1 MVRTRSM
8 KNNDNTNEELEA
20 AHILVKLNKD
30 HYICNKTKTLLAKAQ
45 EELCI
50 LKKIKHYTLL
60 KEDLVN
66 IITTSNKTIEN
77 IDIELAYLY
86 SNLDNL

>member
-30 HYICNKTKTLLAKAQ
+30 HYICNKNKTLLAKAQ

-50 LKKIKHYTLL
+50 LK
-60 KEDLVN
+60 
-66 IITTSNKTIEN
+66 
-77 IDIELAYLY
+77 
-86 SNLDNL
+86 